1 MVLYTQGKRKTVDQ
15 PSKRSVKA
23 ANDKEKIIPFNVQK
37 FTVIFLHIRFRQ
49 GSEQL
54 LRFGNNQMTKELSPM
69 DQAEQQLLAIIDG
82 SGAQRWDAGWP
93 RGKHT

>member
-1 MVLYTQGKRKTVDQ
+1 M
-15 PSKRSVKA
+15 
-23 ANDKEKIIPFNVQK
+23 
-37 FTVIFLHIRFRQ
+37 IFLHIRFRQ

-82 SGAQRWDAGWP
+82 SGAQR
-93 RGKHT
+93 

>member
-23 ANDKEKIIPFNVQK
+23 ANDREKIIPFNVQK

-49 GSEQL
+49 GSEQM

-82 SGAQRWDAGWP
+82 SGAQR
-93 RGKHT
+93 